1 MLKPRAIELRA
12 RLWATHRRAPGL
24 AAPPAGVVAFALDDR
39 QPKGFAQAIG
49 FEVLGSACLRIDI
62 VERLGAGLRALAR
75 AGPFA
80 LEPELM
86 ALTGLGQ
93 EQLGEVVE
101 ALGYARDGERY
112 VRRRARAPRG
122 APAPRR
128 KPESSASPFAV
139 LRRFLVNE

>member
-1 MLKPRAIELRA
+1 
-12 RLWATHRRAPGL
+12 
-24 AAPPAGVVAFALDDR
+24 VVAFDDR

-49 FEVLGSACLRIDI
+49 FEVLGSASLRIDI

-75 AGPFA
+75 AGQFA